1 MEHVAWDE
9 KMSVGVAVLDDDHK
23 KLIDMFNALLKTGIA
38 EKDRDSLSGLLGALS
53 DYTKFHF
60 AREEDLMENQGY
72 PNLAQHKEAHRYF
85 IDEVQKLCQ
94 DNDDSNEMML
104 RIDLILLLKEW
115 LIEHIQNVDVQYK
128 PFMADGVAH

>member
-9 KMSVGVAVLDDDHK
+9 KMSVGVAVLDDDHR
-23 KLIDMFNALLKTGIA
+23 KLIDMFNGLLKTGIA
-38 EKDRDSLSGLLGALS
+38 EKDRESLSGLLGGLN
-53 DYTKFHF
+53 DYTKVHF
-60 AREEDLMENQGY
+60 AREEDLMERQGY
-72 PNLAQHKEAHRYF
+72 PNLEQHRAAHRYF

-115 LIEHIQNVDVQYK
+115 LIEHIQNVDAQYT
-128 PFMADGVAH
+128 PFMADTAH